1 MTDLKEAKRMI
12 NFLKSET
19 KRLLEENENMREA
32 VRQAE
37 LMRCKHTPTREERW
51 QNALV
56 GETRG
61 MKFIE
66 IDGRL
71 VNLDNV
77 TKVEKYSLGRII
89 RIYLV
94 AGGGYIDIT
103 KENEEELNKVWEW
116 LKEACEAKEG
126 GAIE

>member
-12 NFLKSET
+12 NILKSET

-51 QNALV
+51 QKALM
-56 GETRG
+56 GERRG

-66 IDGRL
+66 IDDQL
-71 VNLDNV
+71 VNLGNV
-77 TKVEKYSLGRII
+77 TKVEKYSLGRMI
-89 RIYLV
+89 RIYFV
-94 AGGGYIDIT
+94 AKGYIDIT

-116 LKEACEAKEG
+116 LKEACEIKEG
-126 GAIE
+126 E

>member
-66 IDGRL
+66 IEDKL

-77 TKVEKYSLGRII
+77 TAIYKVNEGLIS
-89 RIYLV
+89 IYFNG
-94 AGGGYIDIT
+94 AYNYIDIT
-103 KENEEELNKVWEW
+103 KESEEELNKVWER
-116 LKEACEAKEG
+116 LKEACEVKEG
-126 GAIE
+126 CNK

>member
-12 NFLKSET
+12 DILKSET

-37 LMRCKHTPTREERW
+37 LMRCKQTPTREERW

-66 IDGRL
+66 IDDQL

-77 TKVEKYSLGRII
+77 ADVQKSSQDRII
-89 RIYLV
+89 RICFV
-94 AGGGYIDIT
+94 AGGYIDIT

-116 LKEACEAKEG
+116 LKEVCEIKEG
-126 GAIE
+126 E

>member
-12 NFLKSET
+12 DILKSET

-37 LMRCKHTPTREERW
+37 LMRCKQTPTREERW

-66 IDGRL
+66 IDDQL

-77 TKVEKYSLGRII
+77 ADVQKSSQDRII
-89 RIYLV
+89 RICFV
-94 AGGGYIDIT
+94 AGGYIDIT
-103 KENEEELNKVWEW
+103 KENEEELNKVWER
-116 LKEACEAKEG
+116 LKEACEVKEG
-126 GAIE
+126 E

>member
-12 NFLKSET
+12 DILKSET

-37 LMRCKHTPTREERW
+37 LMRCKQTPTQEEQW

-66 IDGRL
+66 IDDQL

-77 TKVEKYSLGRII
+77 TNAEKYSLGGMI
-89 RIYLV
+89 RIYFV
-94 AGGGYIDIT
+94 TKGYIDIT
-103 KENEEELNKVWEW
+103 KENKEELNKVWER
-116 LKEACEAKEG
+116 LKEVCGVKEG
-126 GAIE
+126 E

>member
-12 NFLKSET
+12 DILKSET

-51 QNALV
+51 QKALM
-56 GETRG
+56 GERRG

-66 IDGRL
+66 IDDQL
-71 VNLDNV
+71 VNLGNV
-77 TKVEKYSLGRII
+77 RNAEKSSPHGMI
-89 RIYLV
+89 RIYF
-94 AGGGYIDIT
+94 GIGGYIDIT
-103 KENEEELNKVWEW
+103 KENEEGLNKVWER
-116 LKEACEAKEG
+116 LKEVCEVKEG
-126 GAIE
+126 E

>member
-12 NFLKSET
+12 DILKSET

-37 LMRCKHTPTREERW
+37 LMRCKQTPTREERW

-66 IDGRL
+66 IDDQL

-77 TKVEKYSLGRII
+77 ADVQKSSQDRII
-89 RIYLV
+89 RICFV
-94 AGGGYIDIT
+94 AGGYIDIT

-116 LKEACEAKEG
+116 LKEACEVKA
-126 GAIE
+126 GAE

>member
-12 NFLKSET
+12 NILKSET

-37 LMRCKHTPTREERW
+37 LMRCKQTPAQEERW

-66 IDGRL
+66 IDDQL

-77 TKVEKYSLGRII
+77 ADVLKSSQDRII
-89 RIYLV
+89 RICFV
-94 AGGGYIDIT
+94 AGGYIDIT

-116 LKEACEAKEG
+116 LKEACEVKAGE
-126 GAIE
+126 

>member
-12 NFLKSET
+12 DILKSET

-37 LMRCKHTPTREERW
+37 LMRCKQTPTREERW

-66 IDGRL
+66 IDDQL

-77 TKVEKYSLGRII
+77 ADVRKSSQDRII
-89 RIYLV
+89 RICFV
-94 AGGGYIDIT
+94 AGGYIDIT

-116 LKEACEAKEG
+116 LKEVCEIKEG
-126 GAIE
+126 E

>member
-12 NFLKSET
+12 DILKSET

-37 LMRCKHTPTREERW
+37 LMRCKQTPTREERW
-51 QNALV
+51 QKALV

-66 IDGRL
+66 IDDQL

-77 TKVEKYSLGRII
+77 TNVEKPSLGGMI
-89 RIYLV
+89 RIYFV
-94 AGGGYIDIT
+94 AGYIDIT

-116 LKEACEAKEG
+116 LKEACEIKEG
-126 GAIE
+126 E

>member
-12 NFLKSET
+12 DILKSET

-37 LMRCKHTPTREERW
+37 LMRCKQTPTREERW

-66 IDGRL
+66 IDDQL

-77 TKVEKYSLGRII
+77 ADVQKSSQDRII
-89 RIYLV
+89 RICFV
-94 AGGGYIDIT
+94 AGGYIDIT

-116 LKEACEAKEG
+116 LKEACEVKVGE
-126 GAIE
+126 

>member
-12 NFLKSET
+12 DILKSET

-37 LMRCKHTPTREERW
+37 LMRCKQTPTQEERW

-66 IDGRL
+66 IEDKL

-77 TKVEKYSLGRII
+77 TAIHKFHEGLI
-89 RIYLV
+89 RICFNGAYN
-94 AGGGYIDIT
+94 YIDIT
-103 KENEEELNKVWEW
+103 KENEAELNKVWER
-116 LKEACEAKEG
+116 LKEACEVKAGE
-126 GAIE
+126 

>member
-12 NFLKSET
+12 NILKSET

-37 LMRCKHTPTREERW
+37 LMRCKQTPTREERW

-66 IDGRL
+66 IEDKL

-77 TKVEKYSLGRII
+77 TSINKFHEGLI
-89 RIYLV
+89 RICFNGAYS
-94 AGGGYIDIT
+94 YINIT
-103 KENEEELNKVWEW
+103 KESEEELNKVWER
-116 LKEACEAKEG
+116 LKEVCGVKAGE
-126 GAIE
+126 

>member
-1 MTDLKEAKRMI
+1 MKMTDLKEAKRMI
-12 NFLKSET
+12 DILKSET

-37 LMRCKHTPTREERW
+37 LMRCKQTPTREERW

-66 IDGRL
+66 IDDQL

-77 TKVEKYSLGRII
+77 ADVRKSSQDRII
-89 RIYLV
+89 RICFV
-94 AGGGYIDIT
+94 AGGYIDIT

-116 LKEACEAKEG
+116 LKEVCEIKEG
-126 GAIE
+126 E

>member
-12 NFLKSET
+12 NILKSET

-37 LMRCKHTPTREERW
+37 LMRCKQTPTREEQW

-66 IDGRL
+66 IDDQL

-77 TKVEKYSLGRII
+77 ADVQKSSQDRII
-89 RIYLV
+89 HICFV
-94 AGGGYIDIT
+94 AGGYIDIT

-116 LKEACEAKEG
+116 LKEACEVKA
-126 GAIE
+126 GAE

>member
-12 NFLKSET
+12 NILKSET

-37 LMRCKHTPTREERW
+37 LMRCKQTPAQEERW

-66 IDGRL
+66 IDEQFI
-71 VNLDNV
+71 NLDNV
-77 TKVEKYSLGRII
+77 ADVQKSSQDRII
-89 RIYLV
+89 RICFV
-94 AGGGYIDIT
+94 AGGYIDIT

-116 LKEACEAKEG
+116 LKEACEVKAGE
-126 GAIE
+126 

>member
-19 KRLLEENENMREA
+19 KRLLEETENMREA

-51 QNALV
+51 QKALM
-56 GETRG
+56 GERRG

-66 IDGRL
+66 IDDQL

-77 TKVEKYSLGRII
+77 TNAEKYSLGGMI
-89 RIYLV
+89 RIYFV
-94 AGGGYIDIT
+94 AKGYIDIT

-116 LKEACEAKEG
+116 LKEACEIKEG
-126 GAIE
+126 E